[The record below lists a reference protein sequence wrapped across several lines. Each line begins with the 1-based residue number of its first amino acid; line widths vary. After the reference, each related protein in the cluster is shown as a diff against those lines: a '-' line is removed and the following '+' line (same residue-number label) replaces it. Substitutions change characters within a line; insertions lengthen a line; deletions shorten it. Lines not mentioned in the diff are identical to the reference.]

1 MRAVVQRVVDA
12 SVVVDRETVGRI
24 DRGLLVYLGVERGDT
39 DADRDYVV
47 NKVAGIRI
55 FPDDAGKMNRAL
67 DEMPADPDER
77 VGILAISQFTLHG
90 DMRKGRRPSYNAAED
105 PQTAEREYERAVAA
119 WRAAGYLV
127 QTGVFGAHMRVS
139 YTNDG
144 PVTILLD
151 SRRIL

>member
-12 SVVVDRETVGRI
+12 SVVVAGEPVGRI
-24 DRGLLVYLGVERGDT
+24 DRGLLVYLGVERGDAR
-39 DADRDYVV
+39 ADREYIVG
-47 NKVAGIRI
+47 KVAGMRI
-55 FPDDAGKMNRAL
+55 FPDKAGRMNLAL
-67 DEMPADPDER
+67 EELAVRPGER

-105 PQTAEREYERAVAA
+105 PEKAQREYEQAVAD
-119 WRAAGYLV
+119 WRAAGFLV
-127 QTGVFGAHMRVS
+127 ETGVFGAHMSVG

-144 PVTILLD
+144 PVTIVLD